1 MLASAQKSAQPARA
15 ATVFTGAGLMPGA
28 ASDACKNTSIDSL
41 GPIDDGTKSFSGGS
55 CEEFPLPAAKVQHM
69 KDSSMAPISSNTGD
83 RDEWINL
90 GDERAA
96 ETRLEVGRKVAVRG
110 RINNEHG
117 MTIAENVLGPQGAEN
132 IGRASQPP
140 ESLRRSGHEKTASTI
155 APSHAIVTAAGVG
168 IEDEINGD
176 TDLIT
181 REVTGVLVEEPEQHI
196 ATESAR
202 FNLLEGAP
210 VTVGELDQQQQLSD
224 DTCGGRAQIPTTG
237 PPSAERTAPA
247 AWFAPA
253 PDALGIG
260 RGGGSVAPTE
270 VGEKNFSRILN
281 LGDGEWAS
289 VPLANT
295 PPFDAL
301 NNPNQ
306 ALLGSTSVV
315 GMKSRPRA
323 AAATTVAGPSVGVGV
338 AEGSEWMNFFAPAH
352 RLAPAGDAYTGD
364 DTFRSADASASST
377 ARADSKESFVS
388 CSSGARASDDIATA
402 CRRDISWTRKSLD
415 ISHDGC
421 SSLRFLGEVQNPAH
435 EAQRRMIQNGS
446 YFPVG
451 VGCGSTYNH
460 GDNGEGED
468 LSWLRKTRCRREGE
482 GERRWNLAAERSRQ
496 YIRGWEAF
504 LIHVERYFDGEAQ
517 VRKRLS
523 TIRRAHPTVSNEV
536 AFVALAQSRG
546 KASEAAA
553 VLQRSRIKDEA
564 TMVATML
571 DVTSFIDLACKVA
584 ERRRFYR
591 LAEEEKTQRQQRQN
605 RRSRCCRLPL
615 SPQYHHQQSEL
626 RELRGDLQAYHQ
638 FHQHQHHHGCSGD
651 HCDNVRR
658 SDSTTSADSNLTQEE
673 REDQRF
679 KVEPFDSG
687 ADFIGAVEI
696 RGDSRS
702 NRAGDDEYGGEKQ
715 STSREN
721 HSRTTAR
728 GSRGPT
734 GSPVPPAVLPPL
746 VGLADGSDTPPT
758 PNTLKTILATSTSVA
773 VAIPSG
779 LGLA

>member
-1 MLASAQKSAQPARA
+1 MSSPPHPPPRPVDA
-15 ATVFTGAGLMPGA
+15 A
-28 ASDACKNTSIDSL
+28 ASSYYC
-41 GPIDDGTKSFSGGS
+41 
-55 CEEFPLPAAKVQHM
+55 
-69 KDSSMAPISSNTGD
+69 
-83 RDEWINL
+83 
-90 GDERAA
+90 
-96 ETRLEVGRKVAVRG
+96 
-110 RINNEHG
+110 G
-117 MTIAENVLGPQGAEN
+117 MPQ
-132 IGRASQPP
+132 
-140 ESLRRSGHEKTASTI
+140 
-155 APSHAIVTAAGVG
+155 
-168 IEDEINGD
+168 
-176 TDLIT
+176 
-181 REVTGVLVEEPEQHI
+181 
-196 ATESAR
+196 
-202 FNLLEGAP
+202 
-210 VTVGELDQQQQLSD
+210 
-224 DTCGGRAQIPTTG
+224 
-237 PPSAERTAPA
+237 
-247 AWFAPA
+247 
-253 PDALGIG
+253 
-260 RGGGSVAPTE
+260 
-270 VGEKNFSRILN
+270 
-281 LGDGEWAS
+281 
-289 VPLANT
+289 
-295 PPFDAL
+295 
-301 NNPNQ
+301 
-306 ALLGSTSVV
+306 
-315 GMKSRPRA
+315 
-323 AAATTVAGPSVGVGV
+323 
-338 AEGSEWMNFFAPAH
+338 
-352 RLAPAGDAYTGD
+352 
-364 DTFRSADASASST
+364 
-377 ARADSKESFVS
+377 
-388 CSSGARASDDIATA
+388 
-402 CRRDISWTRKSLD
+402 
-415 ISHDGC
+415 
-421 SSLRFLGEVQNPAH
+421 
-435 EAQRRMIQNGS
+435 
-446 YFPVG
+446 
-451 VGCGSTYNH
+451 
-460 GDNGEGED
+460 
-468 LSWLRKTRCRREGE
+468 
-482 GERRWNLAAERSRQ
+482 
-496 YIRGWEAF
+496 
-504 LIHVERYFDGEAQ
+504 
-517 VRKRLS
+517 
-523 TIRRAHPTVSNEV
+523 V

-779 LGLA
+779 LGLAPKHAVGGDAGRLRASMGNEAGDVPNGGQASDVGTRYAGSPEYLLSPIALGISSTRNYLSRDLV